1 MCVGIPMKIL
11 AIDGIAARASDERE
25 EQLIDLSLV
34 EGARVGDWILTFLGS
49 AREIITETE
58 AHKISAALEG
68 LRSLMVGGDL
78 GDAFA
83 DLDNNTP
90 TLPPH
95 LQAALDQGKATG

>member
-11 AIDGIAARASDERE
+11 SVDGIAAIATDGRE
-25 EQLIDLSLV
+25 DTLIDLSLV
-34 EGARVGDWILTFLGS
+34 GSAPVGAWVLTFLGA
-49 AREIITETE
+49 AREIISEDE
-58 AHKISAALEG
+58 AQKTSAALEG
-68 LRSLMVGGDL
+68 LRSLMSGGEL

-83 DLDNNTP
+83 DLENNTP